1 MVVGRS
7 DAVMMML
14 MRAKT
19 GVRVDG
25 MRRVGRGSLRARRAF
40 TMVEAV
46 LATVIAAMVVITAMT
61 MLLGVVRVERTSRS
75 TAQTSYEL
83 TRVHTAMMR
92 ALRQIVVSDGRA
104 PATKEGAAGAT
115 GAGGKEGEGGG
126 ANSPATPAGGSG
138 AGSGGSGRLPRANA
152 VGSSEAETVRL
163 TNATV
168 RSTESGRASS
178 GGSGDGRDEKYSGA
192 SGRTGT
198 VAGGAGGGGSG
209 TAAGSERDGGADGS
223 SRAGSAGGLSSGSGV
238 NVPRLVLDSDEMGL
252 PRLEMLVAESPV
264 ALPVGTDPALQRAL
278 TRGAFVL
285 RMPEVEGATI
295 SGGAGMSDQ
304 ERMTLAAAQLR
315 ERLVRQQME
324 DAQKLVDAGF
334 ASGGAG
340 GVGGEGFGALPVG
353 VDEKSAAILGRGFD
367 LVWEVYPYNTQAGP
381 DREAIT
387 RVVLASGVTAMRW
400 QFYKTNQQMQLEPRA
415 TASVTVKTDL
425 PAYAEVELT
434 MVSGRRVKWMF
445 EIGWTVAGEPDAERL
460 ARDLNFDRANDPVG
474 EEEGGARAASGSRD
488 SSATPV
494 RSGSRSGSG
503 PGSGVDKERMH
514 EQRNRGKEGN

>member
-1 MVVGRS
+1 M
-7 DAVMMML
+7 
-14 MRAKT
+14 T
-19 GVRVDG
+19 IVDTWG
-25 MRRVGRGSLRARRAF
+25 WGRGSLRARGVRGVRRAF

-83 TRVHTAMMR
+83 TRAHTAMMR

-104 PATKEGAAGAT
+104 PATKEGAAG
-115 GAGGKEGEGGG
+115 GAAGGGKEGGAGEGG
-126 ANSPATPAGGSG
+126 ANSPATPGG
-138 AGSGGSGRLPRANA
+138 GSGGSGTGGRLPRANA
-152 VGSSEAETVRL
+152 VGAGGNTNEAETVRL

-168 RSTESGRASS
+168 RSTEGGRASS
-178 GGSGDGRDEKYSGA
+178 AGSGGDGRDEKYSGA
-192 SGRTGT
+192 SGRGGSGGGTGGSG
-198 VAGGAGGGGSG
+198 VAGGSED
-209 TAAGSERDGGADGS
+209 SERSG
-223 SRAGSAGGLSSGSGV
+223 RAGSAGGLSSGSGV

-285 RMPEVEGATI
+285 RMPEVEGPTI

-315 ERLVRQQME
+315 ERLIRQQAE
-324 DAQKLVDAGF
+324 DAQKLVEAGF
-334 ASGGAG
+334 ASGGG

-381 DREAIT
+381 DRQAIT

-460 ARDLNFDRANDPVG
+460 ARDLNFDRANDPAG
-474 EEEGGARAASGSRD
+474 EEEGGARAASGSGSRD
-488 SSATPV
+488 TGATPV

-503 PGSGVDKERMH
+503 TGSGVDKERMH
-514 EQRNRGKEGN
+514 EQGRRGKEPN

>member
-1 MVVGRS
+1 MTIVG
-7 DAVMMML
+7 M
-14 MRAKT
+14 
-19 GVRVDG
+19 GG
-25 MRRVGRGSLRARRAF
+25 WGRGALRARGVRRAF

-83 TRVHTAMMR
+83 TRAHTAMMR

-104 PATKEGAAGAT
+104 PATKEGAAG
-115 GAGGKEGEGGG
+115 GGKEGGAGEGG
-126 ANSPATPAGGSG
+126 ANSPATPGGGSG
-138 AGSGGSGRLPRANA
+138 GGTGGRLPRANA
-152 VGSSEAETVRL
+152 VGAGGNTNEAETVRL

-168 RSTESGRASS
+168 RATEGGRASS
-178 GGSGDGRDEKYSGA
+178 GGGSGGGGDGRDEKYSGA
-192 SGRTGT
+192 SGRGGSG
-198 VAGGAGGGGSG
+198 GGAGGSGVAGGSED
-209 TAAGSERDGGADGS
+209 AERSG
-223 SRAGSAGGLSSGSGV
+223 RAGSAGGLSSGSGV
-238 NVPRLVLDSDEMGL
+238 NLPRLVLDADELGL

-285 RMPEVEGATI
+285 RMPGVEEATI

-304 ERMTLAAAQLR
+304 ERMALAAAQLR

-353 VDEKSAAILGRGFD
+353 VDEQSAAILGRGFD

-381 DREAIT
+381 DRQTIT

-415 TASVTVKTDL
+415 SASVTVKTDL

-445 EIGWTVAGEPDAERL
+445 EIGWTVAGEPDGETL
-460 ARDLNFDRANDPVG
+460 ARDLNFDRANDPAG
-474 EEEGGARAASGSRD
+474 EEEGGSRTASGSGSRD
-488 SSATPV
+488 SGATPA

-503 PGSGVDKERMH
+503 TGSGVDKERMH
-514 EQRNRGKEGN
+514 EQGRRGKEPN

>member
-1 MVVGRS
+1 MTS
-7 DAVMMML
+7 LDA
-14 MRAKT
+14 
-19 GVRVDG
+19 GWG
-25 MRRVGRGSLRARRAF
+25 GRGERARRERRGVVRARAF

-104 PATKEGAAGAT
+104 PATKEGAAGG
-115 GAGGKEGEGGG
+115 GAGGKEGGATEGG
-126 ANSPATPAGGSG
+126 ANSPVTPSGGAGGSG
-138 AGSGGSGRLPRANA
+138 GGRTLPRAGA
-152 VGSSEAETVRL
+152 SGAGDAETVRL

-168 RSTESGRASS
+168 RTAEGGRSS
-178 GGSGDGRDEKYSGA
+178 SVGGGVDDKFGEA
-192 SGRTGT
+192 SGR
-198 VAGGAGGGGSG
+198 GGSG
-209 TAAGSERDGGADGS
+209 TAGGSGVAGDSERGTGSERSG
-223 SRAGSAGGLSSGSGV
+223 RAGNTGGLSSGSGV
-238 NVPRLVLDSDEMGL
+238 NLPRLVLDSDELGL

-295 SGGAGMSDQ
+295 SGGSMMSDQ

-315 ERLVRQQME
+315 ERLVRQQAE

-334 ASGGAG
+334 ASGAGGVG
-340 GVGGEGFGALPVG
+340 GVGGEGFGALPMG
-353 VDEKSAAILGRGFD
+353 LDEKSAAALGRGFD

-381 DREAIT
+381 EREAVA

-445 EIGWTVAGEPDAERL
+445 EIGWTVAAEPDGETL
-460 ARDLNFDRANDPVG
+460 ARDLNFDRANDPSG
-474 EEEGGARAASGSRD
+474 EEEGAGGGPRTATGARDTG
-488 SSATPV
+488 ATPA
-494 RSGSRSGSG
+494 RSGSRSGSAT
-503 PGSGVDKERMH
+503 GSTVDKERMH
-514 EQRNRGKEGN
+514 EQGRRGKEPN

>member
-1 MVVGRS
+1 MTIVDVG
-7 DAVMMML
+7 
-14 MRAKT
+14 
-19 GVRVDG
+19 GW
-25 MRRVGRGSLRARRAF
+25 GRGSLRARRVRRAF

-83 TRVHTAMMR
+83 TRAHTAMMR

-104 PATKEGAAGAT
+104 PATKDGAAGG
-115 GAGGKEGEGGG
+115 GAGGGKEGGAGEGG
-126 ANSPATPAGGSG
+126 ANSPATPGG
-138 AGSGGSGRLPRANA
+138 GGGGGTGGRLPRANA

-178 GGSGDGRDEKYSGA
+178 AGSGGDGRDEKYSGA
-192 SGRTGT
+192 SGRGGSGGGTGGSG
-198 VAGGAGGGGSG
+198 VAGGASG
-209 TAAGSERDGGADGS
+209 DGSEPSG
-223 SRAGSAGGLSSGSGV
+223 RAGSAGGLSSGSGV

-285 RMPEVEGATI
+285 RMPEIEGPTI

-315 ERLVRQQME
+315 ERLVRQQAE
-324 DAQKLVDAGF
+324 DAQKLVEAGF

-381 DREAIT
+381 DRQAIT

-460 ARDLNFDRANDPVG
+460 ARDLNFDRANDPAG
-474 EEEGGARAASGSRD
+474 EEEGGARAASGSGSRD
-488 SSATPV
+488 TGATPA

-503 PGSGVDKERMH
+503 TGSGVDKERMH
-514 EQRNRGKEGN
+514 EQGRRGKEGN